1 MTCITPRRSKYSRQQ
16 KKSLN
21 KSKTKRNK
29 SESIKNIGLAL
40 CKFQATIGK
49 VSKEANNP
57 FFKSKYA
64 SLANILDTIQKPLSE
79 CGLAFAQ
86 LPDDDAL
93 TTILIHSE
101 SGEWLQASY
110 KMPVAK
116 QNDPQAMG
124 SAITYARRYALGA
137 ILGLNIDDDDDA
149 EKAMGR
155 QSVAKRDELTPKHVN
170 WQRAVEHLKTGGL
183 MTDITNKYEV
193 SAVNQKLLIGEK

>member
-1 MTCITPRRSKYSRQQ
+1 M
-16 KKSLN
+16 
-21 KSKTKRNK
+21 NK

-40 CKFQATIGK
+40 CKFQASIGK

-101 SGEWLQASY
+101 SGEWIEASY

-137 ILGLNIDDDDDA
+137 ILGLNIDDDDDG

-155 QSVAKRDELTPKHVN
+155 TLQKETLTPKHPN
-170 WQRAVEHLKTGGL
+170 WQRAVEHIQKGGKIS
-183 MTDITNKYEV
+183 DITQKYTLSEV
-193 SAVNQKLLIGEK
+193 DYKLLSSVK

>member
-1 MTCITPRRSKYSRQQ
+1 MK
-16 KKSLN
+16 
-21 KSKTKRNK
+21 K
-29 SESIKNIGLAL
+29 SESIKNLGLAL
-40 CKFQATIGK
+40 CNFQASMGK
-49 VSKEANNP
+49 VSKESSNP

-79 CGLAFAQ
+79 ANLAFSQ
-86 LPDDDAL
+86 MPDENAL

-101 SGEWLQASY
+101 SGEWIESSY
-110 KMPVAK
+110 VMPVAK

-155 QSVAKRDELTPKHVN
+155 TSTSKREELHPKHSN
-170 WQRAVEHLKTGGL
+170 WAKAVEHLKTGGL

-193 SAVNQKLLIGEK
+193 SVANQKLLIGEK